1 MAFVGRAD
9 LDGKFE
15 APMQNCH
22 PPNSVS
28 DLGIFMVDIYKSM
41 STNQLKKILIKKG
54 FKVYKLKNKS
64 FYKDY
69 KSLIFTSVV
78 SLFLISIFFTLP
90 LSSKLIVDKFEK
102 SAVVENYSKK
112 YLEKVLSG
120 ETLITENS
128 VDDGLDPRHLVE
140 DIEFKKGPSKSVRIE
155 ASTLNQMFLDKNYTL
170 EVVRIENIVK
180 PFEVGM
186 LPVELKQIQSTKER
200 KELFIKIV
208 LPLILSENNRIRRD
222 RSTLFKL
229 LNKNINSKAE
239 KNWLNNKFKQYG
251 VVNKDVS
258 TLKVRM
264 DEIPVSLAIAQA
276 AKETGWGT
284 SRFAIEGNALF
295 GQWTYSGDGI
305 KPAGSDK
312 NDKHKVMAF
321 SVLKASVRAYQRN
334 LNTHSSYKEFR
345 KVRAIQRDND
355 EPLNSLELA
364 NYLNSYAETGEE
376 YTKIL
381 KKIIVQNNL
390 KDFDDAKLLPSSIEL
405 ESLI

>member
-1 MAFVGRAD
+1 
-9 LDGKFE
+9 
-15 APMQNCH
+15 
-22 PPNSVS
+22 
-28 DLGIFMVDIYKSM
+28 MVNIYKSM

-64 FYKDY
+64 LYKDY
-69 KSLIFTSVV
+69 KSLIFTSFV
-78 SLFLISIFFTLP
+78 SLVLISIFFSLP

-102 SAVVENYSKK
+102 PAVVENYSKK

-222 RSTLFKL
+222 RSTLFKI

-295 GQWTYSGDGI
+295 GQWTYSGEGI

-376 YTKIL
+376 YTKTL

-390 KDFDDAKLLPSSIEL
+390 KDFDKAKILPLSKNLKENI
-405 ESLI
+405 

>member
-1 MAFVGRAD
+1 
-9 LDGKFE
+9 
-15 APMQNCH
+15 
-22 PPNSVS
+22 
-28 DLGIFMVDIYKSM
+28 MVNIYKSM

-64 FYKDY
+64 LYKDY

-78 SLFLISIFFTLP
+78 SLVLISIFFSLP

-186 LPVELKQIQSTKER
+186 LPVELKQIQSTKAR

-222 RSTLFKL
+222 RSTLFKI

-295 GQWTYSGDGI
+295 GQWTYSGEGI

-376 YTKIL
+376 YTKTL
-381 KKIIVQNNL
+381 KKIIIQNNL
-390 KDFDDAKLLPSSIEL
+390 KDFDKAKILPLSKNLKENI
-405 ESLI
+405 